1 MLVRLVQNRISHL
14 TVGQP
19 RAGAYP
25 AAPRIGPENL
35 RRFLRRK
42 SLLTQTGPV
51 ADIQDDHH
59 LGAAQ

>member
-1 MLVRLVQNRISHL
+1 MIRVLLVDDS
-14 TVGQP
+14 TSM
-19 RAGAYP
+19 RAV
-25 AAPRIGPENL
+25 L

-59 LGAAQ
+59 LGKPGV